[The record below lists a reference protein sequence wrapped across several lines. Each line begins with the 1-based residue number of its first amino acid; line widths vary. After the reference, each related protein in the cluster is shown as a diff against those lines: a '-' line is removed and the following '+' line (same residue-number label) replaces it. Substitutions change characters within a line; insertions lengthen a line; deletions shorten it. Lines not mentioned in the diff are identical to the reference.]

1 MGMMRFRHALLLTL
15 LLALLMTAFTSLGP
29 SSSRGPEGLGLSSR
43 VRVEVLMVGLDGR
56 EVPVEGALVVIGDRR
71 ALTSSDGTATVVVA
85 QGRYSSYFK
94 HPDPR
99 LAVVL
104 MDLVVEHDTTVRVV
118 FELRRLGLESASFVW
133 GGNGSSVTLEVD
145 VPEADFAFAST
156 PVLFGFSSD
165 GEFLRLSSTPDDF
178 GYFSLSLRPGSRNS
192 ISYPV
197 NGNRELAVLLP
208 SSYVPVQLVRI
219 TVS

>member
-1 MGMMRFRHALLLTL
+1 MMRFRHALLLTL

-71 ALTSSDGTATVVVA
+71 ALTSSDGTATVAVT

-104 MDLVVEHDTTVRVV
+104 MDLVVERDTTVRVV

-145 VPEADFAFAST
+145 VKNVPKLLVKVFAIDSYRYLIEHQRDVDAT
-156 PVLFGFSSD
+156 IQLD
-165 GEFLRLSSTPDDF
+165 G
-178 GYFSLSLRPGSRNS
+178 
-192 ISYPV
+192 V
-197 NGNRELAVLLP
+197 
-208 SSYVPVQLVRI
+208 VPNHE
-219 TVS
+219 